1 MSMSLKVRVEILP
14 RLRQRYANRGV
25 EGRSRMIAELCE
37 QLDYSRKH
45 AIKIAGSIST
55 VIFNYDGDVYP
66 SDEG

>member
-14 RLRQRYANRGV
+14 RLRQRYANRRV
-25 EGRSRMIAELCE
+25 EDRSRMISELCE
-37 QLDYSRKH
+37 QFDYSRKH
-45 AIKIAGSIST
+45 AIKIAGNISA